1 MFADSLYDSGL
12 DGHSRR
18 SWTTL
23 ISFGL
28 QALAASVL
36 LTLPLL
42 STRSLPPL
50 SFAAHLMVPIS
61 PSAVP
66 VIPAQPATGA
76 HVVAGHSV
84 LVAPDHISKGF
95 GRDDA
100 AVAPD
105 PFIGQSSIP
114 GPDFPPGIPYSTGN
128 AVPVLSAAVTHPP
141 RVSVMMEGNL
151 IRRVQPRYP
160 PLAIQTRTQGAV
172 VLRAVISRE
181 GNIENLQLLSGAP
194 LLVKAAIDAVRQWR
208 YQPYYLNHEAVEV
221 DTQITVNFTLGGG

>member
-1 MFADSLYDSGL
+1 
-12 DGHSRR
+12 
-18 SWTTL
+18 
-23 ISFGL
+23 
-28 QALAASVL
+28 
-36 LTLPLL
+36 
-42 STRSLPPL
+42 L

-61 PSAVP
+61 PPAVP
-66 VIPAQPATGA
+66 VKPAQPATGA
-76 HVVAGHSV
+76 HVVAGHRV

-95 GRDDA
+95 RRDDA

-114 GPDFPPGIPYSTGN
+114 GAGFPPGISYSTGN
-128 AVPVLSAAVTHPP
+128 AVPVLSAAAVTHPP

-172 VLRAVISRE
+172 VLRAVISRD
-181 GNIENLQLLSGAP
+181 GNIENLQLLSGPP
-194 LLVKAAIDAVRQWR
+194 LLVKAAIDAVRQWH